1 MKKIVICLSVLLL
14 SGCLGMPKKI
24 APVNDFEL
32 ARYLG
37 NWYEIARLDH
47 SFERGLEQ
55 VSAQYIATEE
65 GITVINRG
73 FSPQKN
79 GWSEAIGKAQLVND
93 ASQGY
98 LKVSFFGPFYASY
111 IIFELDKDN
120 YEYAFV
126 CGPNLSY
133 LWLLSRKKE
142 VDPQL
147 LARFIEKAKQLGF
160 DTSQLIF
167 VKQGD

>member
-1 MKKIVICLSVLLL
+1 
-14 SGCLGMPKKI
+14 
-24 APVNDFEL
+24 
-32 ARYLG
+32 
-37 NWYEIARLDH
+37 
-47 SFERGLEQ
+47 
-55 VSAQYIATEE
+55 
-65 GITVINRG
+65 
-73 FSPQKN
+73 
-79 GWSEAIGKAQLVND
+79 
-93 ASQGY
+93 
-98 LKVSFFGPFYASY
+98 
-111 IIFELDKDN
+111 
-120 YEYAFV
+120 V